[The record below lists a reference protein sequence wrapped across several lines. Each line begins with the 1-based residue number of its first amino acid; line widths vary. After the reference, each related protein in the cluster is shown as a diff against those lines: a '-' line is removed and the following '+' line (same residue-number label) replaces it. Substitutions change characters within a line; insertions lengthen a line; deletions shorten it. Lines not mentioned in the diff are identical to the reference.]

1 MPCFNIRVIAIS
13 QPRLPAIATRMMQH
27 SDACITTSPKLF
39 NPKSHFELG
48 LSMGQTAERE
58 LSWCV
63 RIKIGVGSQID
74 GLTKEAEAKLGKRAT
89 STM

>member
-1 MPCFNIRVIAIS
+1 
-13 QPRLPAIATRMMQH
+13 
-27 SDACITTSPKLF
+27 
-39 NPKSHFELG
+39 
-48 LSMGQTAERE
+48 MGQTAERE
-58 LSWCV
+58 LSLSWCV

>member
-1 MPCFNIRVIAIS
+1 
-13 QPRLPAIATRMMQH
+13 
-27 SDACITTSPKLF
+27 
-39 NPKSHFELG
+39 
-48 LSMGQTAERE
+48 MGQTAERE